1 MPPFNMGESGKLMK
15 NLTSSIDVFNGQQSR
30 FEDWSDKTKICFQ
43 SWYPLI
49 SEIIDGKERPPE
61 VIGYRSLT
69 DQRDTQG
76 TTAETESRETA
87 RVNTTQRVTRA
98 SSRSRATDAEERQ
111 ASGRA

>member
-15 NLTSSIDVFNGQQSR
+15 NLTNSIDVYNGQQSR

-76 TTAETESRETA
+76 TTAETESRETDSDRFSRTVDNARA
-87 RVNTTQRVTRA
+87 RVNPA
-98 SSRSRATDAEERQ
+98 SN
-111 ASGRA
+111 ASIITISGY